1 MRIAFSGAA
10 CTGKT
15 TTINAFLK
23 KWPNYKLIKSDY
35 RKIVKET
42 INHSKNANAE
52 TQSKILDILCSDVKP
67 YTLHDKVVYD
77 RCSLDNLVYSMWAN
91 EKGNKEFTREFMV
104 NTIKK
109 VKESMRS
116 LDIIFV
122 CFRDLMPPVIED
134 KDTRETDPNFISE
147 NNNLFRALYKTT
159 LDQKKETPF
168 FLPKDDS
175 PTLIELHGTTEERIA
190 QIALYVTE
198 DGDCFGE
205 DQSLINMDELS
216 KMKGLLADQK
226 EFLTEEEKAK
236 PPIVK
241 LT

>member
-15 TTINAFLK
+15 TTIKAFLK
-23 KWPNYKLIKSDY
+23 QWPNYKLIKSDY

-42 INHSKNANAE
+42 TNHNKNVNAE
-52 TQSKILDILCSDVKP
+52 TQGKILDILCSDVKP
-67 YTLHDKVVYD
+67 YTLHDRVVYD
-77 RCSLDNLVYSMWAN
+77 RCPLDNLVYSMWAN
-91 EKGNKEFTREFMV
+91 DKGNKEFTKEFMV

-134 KDTRETDPNFISE
+134 NDTRETDPVFISE
-147 NNNLFRALYKTT
+147 TNNLFRALHKTT
-159 LDQKKETPF
+159 QNEKKETPF
-168 FLPKDDS
+168 FLQKDDS
-175 PTLIELHGTTEERIA
+175 PILIELHGTTEERIA
-190 QIALYVTE
+190 QIGLYVTS

-205 DQSLINMDELS
+205 DQSLINMDQLS
-216 KMKGLLADQK
+216 KMKGILADQK
-226 EFLTEEEKAK
+226 EFLAEEDKAK
-236 PPIVK
+236 PPIIK